1 MTALPQ
7 SLPLANCA
15 RASVIIC
22 PTKMKSDKTMRD
34 WIIETINTI
43 AFFLIMA
50 LLYVVMVL
58 ITGGDPKYW

>member
-1 MTALPQ
+1 
-7 SLPLANCA
+7 
-15 RASVIIC
+15 
-22 PTKMKSDKTMRD
+22 MRD

-58 ITGGDPKYW
+58 RTGGDPKYW

>member
-1 MTALPQ
+1 
-7 SLPLANCA
+7 
-15 RASVIIC
+15 
-22 PTKMKSDKTMRD
+22 MRD

-50 LLYVVMVL
+50 LLYVVMVM